1 VLLGAFLVIV
11 CCAAG
16 VVHGCLGRW
25 SFRRCV
31 APRHT
36 AIDDEVG
43 TVDEAALIAGE
54 EEDTLCLLDGLTKAT
69 CGEVNFAAVALGCVV
84 TEPVLQK
91 RCAVIISLML
101 SDLFMIEHTSVVQG
115 RAH

>member
-1 VLLGAFLVIV
+1 MSCTTGVID
-11 CCAAG
+11 
-16 VVHGCLGRW
+16 GCLGGW
-25 SFRRCV
+25 SFRRGV

-36 AIDDEVG
+36 TIDDEVG
-43 TVDEAALIAGE
+43 TVDEATLIAGE
-54 EEDTLCLLDGLTKAT
+54 EEDTLCLLNSFTKAT
-69 CGEVNFAAVALGCVV
+69 GGEVNFAAVALGCVV

-91 RCAVIISLML
+91 RCAVIISLTL